1 MIVDQNKYLN
11 LSFIESDIELMKDN
25 MHANILGHSST
36 ISFTVELKFHPC
48 VLNCANVFH
57 CY

>member
-1 MIVDQNKYLN
+1 MIVDWNKYLN

-25 MHANILGHSST
+25 MHANIPGHSST
-36 ISFTVELKFHPC
+36 ISFTVELKFHLC